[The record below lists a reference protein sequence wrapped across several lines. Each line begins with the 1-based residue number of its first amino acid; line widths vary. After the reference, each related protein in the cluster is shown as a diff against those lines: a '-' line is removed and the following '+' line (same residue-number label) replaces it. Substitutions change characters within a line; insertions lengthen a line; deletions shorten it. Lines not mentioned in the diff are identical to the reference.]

1 MALDKIK
8 SQISKIRK
16 KIREADY
23 CYYIQNE
30 PKTSDKEYDN
40 LLKSLESLEKKYP
53 QLITPDSPTQRVSGE
68 LLKEFPAVKHKKK
81 MLSLDNTYSIEE
93 LEEWEKRMKRV
104 LKKDIAFSYLC
115 ELKIDGISC
124 SLNYQNGRLIRGLT
138 RGDGQKGED
147 VTANIKTI
155 HSVPLKLRKK
165 YPKSLEVRGE
175 IYINKKDFEKL
186 NSQRLKNGENPFANP
201 RNAAGGS
208 LKLLNPNLVAKRNLK
223 CFIHSFGWVE
233 GCNFG
238 SQQEFF
244 EKITKWGLRTQKE
257 NKLCKNLRQ
266 VIDYCTHFQQK
277 RDSLNYEADGVVIK
291 VNGLDLQKKLG
302 STQKSPR
309 WAVAYKFPAI
319 RKTTK
324 VKNMEFGVGRTGII
338 TPVAILKPIRC
349 GGATIKRATLHNF
362 DEIKRLGVKIG
373 DTVLIE
379 RAGDVIPKII
389 KVINSKRNG
398 KEKPIIK
405 PKKCPICKEAVE
417 KEEVYLFCLNPN
429 CPSKLKRSLVH
440 FAGRRAMDIEGMGE
454 SLIEEL
460 VNRRT
465 IHNISDIYKLTKK
478 DLLALPLFK
487 EKKANNIIESISKSK
502 EQSLSNLLFG
512 LGIPQVGQKAANTLA
527 GHFKSLNKITHLK
540 KEDFEKINEIGP
552 IMAESIVKFFSQKS
566 VNKTLKEF
574 KKLGL
579 APKKEQDKK
588 SNQLNGKT
596 FVFTGQLSNFSR
608 NQAQKEVER
617 LGGRW
622 SSTVSSKTDFL
633 VAGDNPGSKYSQAK
647 EKKVK
652 ILSENNFL
660 KLIGI

>member
-1 MALDKIK
+1 MKQVEKKINK
-8 SQISKIRK
+8 LRDQ
-16 KIREADY
+16 IREADY
-23 CYYIQNE
+23 HYYVQND
-30 PKTSDKEYDN
+30 PQISDKEYDN
-40 LLKSLESLEKKYP
+40 LLKSLESLEKKHP
-53 QLITPDSPTQRVSGE
+53 QLMTSDSPTQRISGGLIE
-68 LLKEFPAVKHKKK
+68 EFPAVKHKTK
-81 MLSLDNTYSIEE
+81 MLSLDNTYSIQE
-93 LEEWEKRMKRV
+93 LKEWEKRMKKA
-104 LKKDIAFSYLC
+104 LKKDIAFTYIC
-115 ELKIDGISC
+115 ELKIDGINC

-155 HSVPLKLRKK
+155 HSVPLKLRKN
-165 YPKSLEVRGE
+165 YPKNLEVRGE
-175 IYINKKDFEKL
+175 VYISKKDFEKL
-186 NSQRLKNGENPFANP
+186 NDQRLKNGENPFANP

-233 GCNFG
+233 GYNFG
-238 SQQEFF
+238 SQQGFF

-266 VIDYCTHFQQK
+266 VIDYCEHFQKK
-277 RDSLNYEADGVVIK
+277 RDSLDYEVDGVVVK
-291 VNGLDLQKKLG
+291 ANDLALQKKLG

-324 VKNMEFGVGRTGII
+324 IKKIEFGVGRTGII
-338 TPVAILKPIRC
+338 TPVAILKPVHC

-362 DEIKRLGVKIG
+362 DEIKRLNAKIS

-389 KVINSKRNG
+389 KVIDSKRNG
-398 KEKPIIK
+398 KEKPITE
-405 PKKCPICKEAVE
+405 PKKCPICNEAVE
-417 KEEVYLFCLNPN
+417 KEKVYLFCLNPN

-440 FAGRRAMDIEGMGE
+440 FASRGAMNIEGMGE

-460 VNRRT
+460 VNRGI

-478 DLLALPLFK
+478 DLLTLPLFK
-487 EKKANNIIESISKSK
+487 EKKVNNIIESISKSK
-502 EQSLSNLLFG
+502 KQSLSNLLFG
-512 LGIPQVGQKAANTLA
+512 LGIPHVGQKAANTLVN
-527 GHFKSLNKITHLK
+527 HFRSLDKITQLK
-540 KEDFEKINEIGP
+540 EKDLEKIDEIGP

-574 KKLGL
+574 KRLGL
-579 APKKEQDKK
+579 SPKKEQSKK
-588 SNQLNGKT
+588 SGRLNGKI
-596 FVFTGQLSNFSR
+596 FVFTGQLDNLSR
-608 NQAQKEVER
+608 SQAQKRVEE
-617 LGGRW
+617 LGGKW
-622 SSTVSSKTDFL
+622 SSSVSKNTDFL

-652 ILSENNFL
+652 IISEKEFL
-660 KLIGI
+660 ELIHK

>member
-1 MALDKIK
+1 MNLDKTK
-8 SQISKIRK
+8 SQILKLRE

-23 CYYIQNE
+23 HYYIQND
-30 PKTSDKEYDN
+30 PQISDKEYDD
-40 LLKSLESLEKKYP
+40 LLKSLKSLEKKQP
-53 QLITPDSPTQRVSGE
+53 QLITSDSPTQRVSSGLIE
-68 LLKEFPAVKHKKK
+68 EFPAIKHKTK
-81 MLSLDNTYSIEE
+81 MLSLDNTYSLEE
-93 LEEWEKRMKRV
+93 LKEWEKKMKRA
-104 LKKDIAFSYLC
+104 LKKDITFSYIC

-147 VTANIKTI
+147 VTSNIKTI
-155 HSVPLKLRKK
+155 HSIPLKLRKN
-165 YPKSLEVRGE
+165 YPKNLEVRGE
-175 IYINKKDFEKL
+175 VYISKRDFEKL
-186 NSQRLKNGENPFANP
+186 NDQRLKNGKNPFANP

-233 GCNFG
+233 GYDFN

-244 EKITKWGLRTQKE
+244 KKITKWGLRIQKE
-257 NKLCKNLRQ
+257 NKLCKSLEE
-266 VIDYCTHFQQK
+266 VINYCKNFQQK
-277 RDSLNYEADGVVIK
+277 RDNLDYEVDGVVIK

-324 VKNMEFGVGRTGII
+324 IKRIEFGVGRTGII
-338 TPVAILKPIRC
+338 TPVAILTPIHC

-362 DEIKRLGVKIG
+362 DEVKRLGVKIG

-398 KEKPIIK
+398 KEKAITE
-405 PKKCPICKEAVE
+405 PKKCPICKGAVE
-417 KEEVYLFCLNPN
+417 KEDVYLFCLNPN

-460 VNRRT
+460 VDRGI

-478 DLLALPLFK
+478 DLLTLPLFK
-487 EKKANNIIESISKSK
+487 EKKANNITKSISKSK
-502 EQSLSNLLFG
+502 EQLLNNLLFG
-512 LGIPQVGQKAANTLA
+512 LGIPHVGQKAANTLA
-527 GHFKSLNKITHLK
+527 NHFRSLDKI
-540 KEDFEKINEIGP
+540 
-552 IMAESIVKFFSQKS
+552 A
-566 VNKTLKEF
+566 
-574 KKLGL
+574 
-579 APKKEQDKK
+579 
-588 SNQLNGKT
+588 
-596 FVFTGQLSNFSR
+596 
-608 NQAQKEVER
+608 
-617 LGGRW
+617 
-622 SSTVSSKTDFL
+622 
-633 VAGDNPGSKYSQAK
+633 QAK
-647 EKKVK
+647 KK
-652 ILSENNFL
+652 I
-660 KLIGI
+660 